1 MIRVHEE
8 YEITDKDLNKKCD
21 QCDEVFNDPQ
31 EFDDH
36 LRLCLKDPKDFSCKF
51 CETKW
56 VSHQSLEL
64 HITSEHKKVLFS
76 CHIYG
81 QATDHSN
88 ALRLHKKHVHEK
100 KYDHICHL
108 CGKGFKGTNKLQLHL
123 DSKHGQGERK
133 HKCETC
139 GKKYWTAFG
148 LKTHI
153 EATHSSSV
161 YECDQ
166 CPKKFKLKGNLQQH
180 VRIVH
185 ENYRPF
191 KCDLCEEKFLYER
204 DLKRHKNHHH

>member
-31 EFDDH
+31 EFNDH
-36 LRLCLKDPKDFSCKF
+36 LRLWLKDPKDFSCKF

-56 VSHQSLEL
+56 VSHQS
-64 HITSEHKKVLFS
+64 
-76 CHIYG
+76 CHICG
-81 QATDHSN
+81 HATDHSN
-88 ALRLHKKHVHEK
+88 VLGCIKKHVHEK

-148 LKTHI
+148 LKNHI

-166 CPKKFKLKGNLQQH
+166 CPKTFKLTGNLQQH

-204 DLKRHKNHHH
+204 DLKRHQNHHH